1 MKYEV
6 FFAVTVWAYC
16 LIECDTVKVPATSI
30 FKVEAPAYGDRIFL
44 NNGIFWMTLHYVSE
58 DSNLRNIIHIHESS
72 CFYNRVIG
80 ELELLASFVWWRHTL
95 VWRGNSTHCYFFSQA
110 SRWEWK
116 RLKPRPPKHGSPPCP
131 RLGHSFTLI
140 GNRVYLFGGLAND
153 SEDPKNNIPR

>member
-1 MKYEV
+1 MHELCT
-6 FFAVTVWAYC
+6 FFWGEGGEEF
-16 LIECDTVKVPATSI
+16 LKEFMFTVKYTDFI
-30 FKVEAPAYGDRIFL
+30 LHQKVMVLAY
-44 NNGIFWMTLHYVSE
+44 
-58 DSNLRNIIHIHESS
+58 NLIYIQRRRLLPNKVNCE
-72 CFYNRVIG
+72 F
-80 ELELLASFVWWRHTL
+80 ELYASFPAMNLNSVIRAS
-95 VWRGNSTHCYFFSQA
+95 STHCYFLSQA